1 MPAPVL
7 SLTEVSGLLE
17 AVQALARTQELEA
30 VTRVVLGA
38 ARHLTGADGVSFVVR
53 EGDQLHYVDED
64 AIAPL
69 WRGERVPVSSRTC
82 GWAIVHGKNV
92 TIDDVHADARADAE
106 ACRGTFVKG
115 VAIVPIRREEPLGA
129 IGAYW
134 AREHRA
140 SDREIFVLETL
151 ANAAAGAIANLEL
164 WQNLRE
170 ANRAKDEF
178 LAMLGHEL
186 RNPLAP
192 IVTALHLLRL
202 RAPSGI
208 EKECTVIERQVGHL
222 IRLVDDLLDISRVAR
237 GKIELKQRPLKIA
250 DAIGK
255 AIEMVSPV
263 LEQRKHR
270 MTISVPRRGLDVLGD
285 ETRLAQVLANL
296 LTNAAKYSEPESQIE
311 VSAERDGDRVS
322 IHVRDHGIGI
332 APEMLPRVFDLFVQD
347 RQALDRSQG
356 GLGLGLAIARGLVEK
371 HGGKIRA
378 HSDGIGCG
386 AEFSVTLP
394 AFLRDA
400 SEPRARDA
408 ASAGLIAPMGD
419 RRRVLV
425 VDDNADAAEML
436 AAVVESAGYDT
447 QVAHDGPSALAVAA
461 TFQPDIALVDIGLP
475 VMDGYELAGR
485 LREALPQKELRLMAV
500 TGYGLETD
508 RQRARRA
515 GFDLH
520 FVKPVDVHSLLKAL
534 DDSAHAPANGIPRP
548 RAAAAS
554 DRKATPQ
561 RRRGRAAPSAG
572 TRRST

>member
-1 MPAPVL
+1 MPVPVF
-7 SLTEVSGLLE
+7 SLREVSGLLE
-17 AVQALARTQELEA
+17 AVQALARTHELEA
-30 VTRVVLGA
+30 IKRVVLGA
-38 ARHLTGADGVSFVVR
+38 AHDLTSADGITLALR
-53 EGDQLHYVDED
+53 EGDRLVYVDEE
-64 AIAPL
+64 AVAPI
-69 WRGERVPVSSRTC
+69 C
-82 GWAIVHGKNV
+82 GWALDHGDKIV
-92 TIDDVHADARADAE
+92 IEDVHADPRIDAE
-106 ACRGTFVKG
+106 AYRRTAVKSLA
-115 VAIVPIRREEPLGA
+115 VVPIRKEDPVGL

-134 AREHRA
+134 VDRHRA
-140 SDREIFVLETL
+140 SETELFVLEAL

-164 WQNLRE
+164 WRNLRE

-192 IVTALHLLRL
+192 IVTALHLLRI
-202 RAPSGI
+202 RAPQGI
-208 EKECTVIERQVGHL
+208 EKERTVIERQVGHL

-237 GKIELKQRPLKIA
+237 GKIELKQQPLKIA
-250 DAIGK
+250 DAVGK

-296 LTNAAKYSEPESQIE
+296 LTNAAKYSEPESEIE
-311 VSAERDGDRVS
+311 VSAEREGDLVS

-371 HGGKIRA
+371 HGGAIRA

-386 AEFSVTLP
+386 AEFTVTLP

-400 SEPRARDA
+400 SERRARDA
-408 ASAGLIAPMGD
+408 ASSGAIAPSAN
-419 RRRVLV
+419 RQRVLV

-436 AAVVESAGYDT
+436 SAVVESAGYDT
-447 QVAHDGPSALAVAA
+447 QVAHDGPSALAVAPV
-461 TFQPDIALVDIGLP
+461 FQPDIALVDIGLP

-485 LREALPQKELRLMAV
+485 LREALPGKPLRLMAV

-508 RQRARRA
+508 RQRSRRA

-520 FVKPVDVHSLLKAL
+520 FVKPVDVRALLSAL
-534 DDSAHAPANGIPRP
+534 EADGHTLANGVARP
-548 RAAAAS
+548 RAGATGG
-554 DRKATPQ
+554 RKATPQ
-561 RRRGRAAPSAG
+561 RRRSRAARAVG

>member
-1 MPAPVL
+1 MPVPVFSL
-7 SLTEVSGLLE
+7 SQVSGLLE

-30 VTRVVLGA
+30 ITRVVLRA
-38 ARHLTGADGVSFVVR
+38 ARELTGADGITFALR
-53 EGDQLHYVDED
+53 ERDQIRYVDED
-64 AIAPL
+64 AIGPL
-69 WRGERVPVSSRTC
+69 WRGERVPLTACLSGQAVL
-82 GWAIVHGKNV
+82 AAANV
-92 TIDDVHADARADAE
+92 MIEDVE
-106 ACRGTFVKG
+106 ASATFVRG
-115 VAIVPIRREEPLGA
+115 AAIVPIRREDPVGA

-134 AREHRA
+134 ASPHRA
-140 SDREIFVLETL
+140 SDREIFLLETL

-164 WQNLRE
+164 WRNLRE

-202 RAPSGI
+202 RGPKGI
-208 EKECTVIERQVGHL
+208 EKECTVIGRQVGHL

-237 GKIELKQRPLKIA
+237 GKIELKRQPLKIA
-250 DAIGK
+250 DAVGK
-255 AIEMVSPV
+255 AIEMVSPA

-270 MTISVPRRGLDVLGD
+270 MTISVPRKGLDVLGD

-296 LTNAAKYSEPESQIE
+296 LTNAAKYSEPESEIE
-311 VSAERDGDRVS
+311 VFAERTGDAVS

-371 HGGKIRA
+371 HGGTIRA
-378 HSDGIGCG
+378 ESDGIGCG
-386 AEFSVTLP
+386 AEFTVTLP

-400 SEPRARDA
+400 SEARAPDTLA
-408 ASAGLIAPMGD
+408 PAGIVPAES

-436 AAVVESAGYDT
+436 AAVVGAAGYET
-447 QVAHDGPSALAVAA
+447 QVAHDGPSALAVAE
-461 TFQPDIALVDIGLP
+461 TWEPDIALVDIGLP

-485 LREALPQKELRLMAV
+485 LREIVTSKPLRLMAV
-500 TGYGLETD
+500 TGYGLEAD
-508 RQRARRA
+508 RQRSRRA
-515 GFDLH
+515 GFDMHL
-520 FVKPVDVHSLLKAL
+520 VKPVDVRALLSAL
-534 DDSAHAPANGIPRP
+534 DADGQTPANGVSRP
-548 RAAAAS
+548 RAGAAPG
-554 DRKATPQ
+554 RKPQPQ
-561 RRRGRAAPSAG
+561 RRRRASG
-572 TRRST
+572 TASSRRST